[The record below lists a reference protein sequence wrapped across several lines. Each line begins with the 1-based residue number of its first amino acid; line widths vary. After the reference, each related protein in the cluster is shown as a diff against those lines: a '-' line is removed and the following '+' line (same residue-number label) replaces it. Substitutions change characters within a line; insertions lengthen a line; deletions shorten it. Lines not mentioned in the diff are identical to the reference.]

1 MVRAFAAASL
11 LLTSSAFATAYY
23 VSPTGSD
30 NNNGAP
36 SKPLATVMKAVSFAS
51 SGDTIYLNT
60 GTYSVPNTTNSIQD
74 GAYAV
79 VNLINKSGITIK
91 AVSGASPVLDFSAV
105 KPPGTAWPRFG

>member
-1 MVRAFAAASL
+1 MIIISDLLVRTLAAASL

-36 SKPLATVMKAVSFAS
+36 SKPLATIMKAESLAS

-60 GTYSVPNTTNSIQD
+60 GTYNVANS
-74 GAYAV
+74 YH
-79 VNLINKSGITIK
+79 NCPGI
-91 AVSGASPVLDFSAV
+91 G
-105 KPPGTAWPRFG
+105 GTRTSLGQ